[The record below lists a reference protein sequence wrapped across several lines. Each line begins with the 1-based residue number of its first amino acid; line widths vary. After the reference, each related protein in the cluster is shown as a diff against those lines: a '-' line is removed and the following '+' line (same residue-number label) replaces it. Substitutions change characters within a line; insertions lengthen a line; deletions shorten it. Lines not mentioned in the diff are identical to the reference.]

1 MPSFAVIPNQKF
13 ILSGQVVTFRKRARD
28 LEQTYVFED
37 DNGLPCTL
45 SHAEFAKARA
55 ENRLR
60 DWSPVSTASRGNGEV
75 VKRARVTF
83 ESACERDRF
92 MAERANEYIL
102 EWTRDRS
109 VPRTARSLNLLCQ
122 RVHERRA
129 ARAEVEKRHEPKCM
143 SGSRLV
149 QLIRRWRNGGEVI
162 DAVVPQTE
170 HRGNY
175 VHRLSATVRDVMWEA
190 TDDIYLVLHG
200 TKVAGLHREIVK
212 RVKFLNRSRPPE
224 LRITPPSY
232 DAVLRH
238 AGSICAF
245 TRVFCREG
253 AQAARQQFRLVQ
265 GSWHTTHANQVW
277 EIDDTRA
284 DIMCLSEDGKTVIG
298 RPWLTLVIDRH
309 TRMIMSFVLSFSPPD
324 TETALEAV
332 RLAILPKDCFPG
344 LPDGYAV
351 LWLASNRPDVI
362 HVDHGKAYNS
372 AAFKA
377 GVARMGIRHETMP
390 LLKAWMKGTVERAIG
405 TLTREV
411 FHTTP
416 GTTYS
421 KTLERQDGDAAPE
434 LLAEA
439 TLLDVREK
447 LVHWLVND
455 YSRRHHRGIDN
466 TPLRLW
472 MHSIE
477 HHEQRVPLTREAV
490 EVATSLSVGRM
501 VRNGGI
507 VVDKLRYLTAEGL
520 GMEMLAKSREDREVL
535 VRRDPSDLTV
545 IKFLDAR
552 VTDPER
558 EDWHTATICKEHMAK
573 VKGRTLEE
581 YRLAKTMRVLNPE
594 KFGDDSEGWEATYEA
609 VGVELHRKA
618 GSRLGRDRVAAEA
631 SHQRIMRQTKE
642 IVERERRVAEPR
654 QQHQDLLEQVEEA
667 LGIPAEAPTSN
678 ASAAPPLN
686 SPPAVEDDM
695 DELRR
700 LHGLGARPRDEE
712 TE

>member
-28 LEQTYVFED
+28 LDETYVFED

-45 SHAEFAKARA
+45 SHAELAKARA

-60 DWSPVSTASRGNGEV
+60 DWSPLSTASRGNGEV
-75 VKRARVTF
+75 LKRARVTF
-83 ESACERDRF
+83 ESACERDKF

-102 EWTRDRS
+102 EWAKDRS
-109 VPRTARSLNLLCQ
+109 VPRTARSLKLLCE
-122 RVHERRA
+122 RVYERRS
-129 ARAEVEKRHEPKCM
+129 ARAKVEKRVEPDCM

-149 QLIRRWRNGGEVI
+149 QLIRRWRNGGEMI
-162 DAVVPQTE
+162 DSVVPQTE

-175 VHRLSATVRDVMWEA
+175 THRLSTTVRDVMWQA
-190 TDDIYLVLHG
+190 TDDVYLVLHG

-224 LRITPPSY
+224 LRIVPPSY

-238 AGSICAF
+238 AGSICDF

-265 GSWHTTHANQVW
+265 GSWHTDHANEVW
-277 EIDDTRA
+277 EIDDTRT

-351 LWLASNRPDVI
+351 RWPAENRPNVI
-362 HVDHGKAYNS
+362 HVDHGKPYNS

-416 GTTYS
+416 GTTHS
-421 KTLERQDGDAAPE
+421 SILERQDGDAAPE

-439 TLLDVREK
+439 TLVEVREK
-447 LVHWLVND
+447 LVHWLVNE
-455 YSRRHHRGIDN
+455 YLTRHHRGIDN

-472 MHSIE
+472 THSVAT
-477 HHEQRVPLTREAV
+477 HEQRLPLTREAV

-501 VRNGGI
+501 ARNGGI
-507 VVDKLRYLTAEGL
+507 VVDKLRYLAAEAL

-552 VTDPER
+552 VTDTER
-558 EDWHTATICKEHMAK
+558 EDWHTATLCKEDMPK
-573 VKGRTLEE
+573 VMGRTLEE

-594 KFGDDSEGWEATYEA
+594 KFGDDTEGWEAIYGA

-631 SHQRIMRQTKE
+631 SQQRIMRQTKE
-642 IVERERRVAEPR
+642 TVERARRVANP
-654 QQHQDLLEQVEEA
+654 QQHQDPLAQVEEA
-667 LGIPAEAPTSN
+667 LGLSAEPSTSTDPAGPLPPST
-678 ASAAPPLN
+678 AA
-686 SPPAVEDDM
+686 VDDDM
-695 DELRR
+695 NALRR
-700 LHGLGARPRDEE
+700 MHGLGARPRDEE
-712 TE
+712 SK